1 MYTCIGTKASL
12 SKFRGGASLYLKKM
26 RLKESKRRQVQAA
39 HPTDRDRAVQP
50 VVRKGKGSVRGV
62 VLRILALPDRI
73 EERGAAGVEKLVKR
87 GRYAVIKPAQRRFEC
102 P

>member
-12 SKFRGGASLYLKKM
+12 SKFL
-26 RLKESKRRQVQAA
+26 
-39 HPTDRDRAVQP
+39 TDRDRAVQP

-102 P
+102 T